1 MQASDVAYELI
12 KEFEELRLRSYL
24 CPAKVWTIGWGN
36 TDHVT
41 PNMVIDTN
49 EAMIRF
55 LDDIEVVEKA
65 LARLVKVPLTQP
77 QYDALVSFTF
87 NLGAGNLAQST
98 LLKRINEGRMQDA
111 ANEFLKWTR
120 AKGKVLPG
128 LVRRRSIERDLF
140 SSKFVSPQ
148 RP

>member
-1 MQASDVAYELI
+1 MQASTVAYELI
-12 KEFEELRLRSYL
+12 KQFEELRLRSYR
-24 CPAKVWTIGWGN
+24 CPADVWTIGWGN
-36 TDHVT
+36 TDHVM
-41 PNMVIDTN
+41 PGMVIDSN
-49 EAMIRF
+49 EAMHRF

-98 LLKRINEGRMQDA
+98 LLKRINEGRFQDA

-120 AKGKVLPG
+120 AKGKILPG

-140 SSKFVSPQ
+140 SLKTATPPQ
-148 RP
+148 P